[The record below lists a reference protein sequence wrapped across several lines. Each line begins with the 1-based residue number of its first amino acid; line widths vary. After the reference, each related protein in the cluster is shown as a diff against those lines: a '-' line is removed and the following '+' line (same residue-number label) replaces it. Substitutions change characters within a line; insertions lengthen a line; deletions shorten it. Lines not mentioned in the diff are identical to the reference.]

1 MEQFLDTATALK
13 EESPAISA
21 FWYGKFLQELD
32 RQRQTESERSC
43 SKLLSATIIL
53 GRTLQ
58 EHTQDATEALNTHQ
72 TCLSSGVYAL
82 VTSRPSSSLV
92 DHDDLSC
99 CAVRG
104 DETCLINWNKVVL
117 SETECDLGRHW
128 AGVDHS

>member
-72 TCLSSGVYAL
+72 TCLISSGVYAL
-82 VTSRPSSSLV
+82 VTSRHFLDHLV
-92 DHDDLSC
+92 DHDILSC
-99 CAVRG
+99 
-104 DETCLINWNKVVL
+104 
-117 SETECDLGRHW
+117 SF
-128 AGVDHS
+128 